1 MVFMDQIEEP
11 GGLPKKLERVVY
23 IFNLSEDVWPFIG
36 AMSDS
41 HERQFEIDWNA
52 NLAERDL
59 IAISEEDQ
67 PILISPRPISDSFL
81 AYYEKVFPGKH
92 VRILIPKTH
101 TGEICEDIL
110 NDDAIIEKLL
120 EAANSV
126 KKLTLIS
133 YSASPQFFHL
143 IDVLQKRGITVY
155 SPESPDV
162 SSAWTVNFFGSKSGI
177 RQLAQKSGAREPDFK
192 IADGLICSSIYDA
205 AMIAANKYIKE
216 ESVVIKTNKGHSGAG
231 VLIFRPG
238 DLPKEYK
245 ACEQAIHTI
254 LQRDKYWEKFPIV
267 IENFINVNSAV
278 GGGFPNVEFKIQKG
292 GKIDFLYYCAMRVD
306 KSGVYKGQEM
316 HDSVLS
322 ERVAAR
328 VIDTG
333 FFIGEQ
339 YAAAGYRGYFD
350 VDFVAAKNGE
360 MYVTESNARRT
371 GGTHMYKA
379 AVELIGKDFMADSYT
394 LSNNDYSLPN
404 GLKPSF
410 DSVLEVLTPV
420 LFDKKTKEGVV
431 LASSNLLEQSKFAYI
446 VMGKSEKR
454 SLEIESRM
462 EELLKKLTS

>member
-1 MVFMDQIEEP
+1 MTDQIEEV
-11 GGLPKKLERVVY
+11 GLVPKKLEKVVY
-23 IFNLSEDVWPFIG
+23 IFNLSEDVWPFIC

-41 HERQFEIDWNA
+41 HARQFEIDWNA
-52 NLAERDL
+52 NLAERDIISL
-59 IAISEEDQ
+59 SEEND
-67 PILISPRPISDSFL
+67 PILISPRRIRSSFIEYFEQL
-81 AYYEKVFPGKH
+81 FPGKH
-92 VRILIPKTH
+92 IRTLVPKTH
-101 TGEICEDIL
+101 TGEICEDVI
-110 NDDAIIEKLL
+110 NDELIIKKLV

-133 YSASPQFFHL
+133 YSTSPQFFHL
-143 IDVLQKRGITVY
+143 VEVLQKRGITVY
-155 SPESPDV
+155 TPESPDV
-162 SSAWTVNFFGSKSGI
+162 SSAWTVNFYGSKSGI
-177 RQLAQKSGAREPDFK
+177 RQLAQKSGAMEPDFK
-192 IADGLICSSIYDA
+192 VADGLICSSIYDA
-205 AMIAANKYIKE
+205 AMIAANKYMKE
-216 ESVVIKTNKGHSGAG
+216 DSVVIKTNKGHSGAG
-231 VLIFRPG
+231 VLLFRSG

-245 ACEQAIHTI
+245 SCEQAIHKI
-254 LQRDKYWEKFPIV
+254 LQQDKYWEKFPIV
-267 IENFINVNSAV
+267 IESLLNVNAAV

-292 GKIDFLYYCAMRVD
+292 GKIEFLYYCAMRVD
-306 KSGVYKGQEM
+306 KDGVYKGQEM
-316 HDSVLS
+316 HESVLS

-379 AVELIGKDFMADSYT
+379 AVELIGKDFFTDSYT
-394 LSNNDYSLPN
+394 LSNNDYSLAENCRPTFERVLDV
-404 GLKPSF
+404 LK
-410 DSVLEVLTPV
+410 PV

-446 VMGKSEKR
+446 VLGLSEKR
-454 SLEIESRM
+454 ALEIESQM